1 MATFKFEAMDTTGGE
16 VKDAVDAASEEEA
29 QQKIRNMGYFV
40 TKITEVAAKG
50 KGGKGG
56 KDKKGKGKRKKG
68 QVWAIGGVSS
78 KMLCTFTRQFST
90 LQDAG
95 LPVLRSL
102 KILEHQ
108 MKPGTLK
115 NALIDV
121 VEDVESGNSL
131 SEAFGKHP
139 KCFDRLYVN
148 MVKAGEAGGALE
160 VILKRLADFKEKAQS
175 LKRKIVGAMIYP
187 SVVILVAVLI
197 LTFIMIYI
205 IPKFE
210 KIFKDFK
217 MKLPALTEW
226 LMETSRW
233 FTEYW
238 YVLPLFPLGFYLMIK
253 LIRLSKAGSYA
264 LDRLYLWLPII
275 GGLIEKTN
283 VARSMRTL
291 GTLIASGVPILEAL
305 AIVRETCTNAVFERM
320 FTRVYESIREGD
332 TISQPLKESK
342 LVDDMVVNM
351 IDVGEE
357 TGDLDS
363 MLYKIADVYDE
374 EVDVLVE
381 GLIKL
386 LEPMMTVLLGLI
398 IGTIVIALFMPLIKL
413 LDGLSK

>member
-1 MATFKFEAMDTTGGE
+1 MPTFKFEAMDTTGGE

-40 TKITEVAAKG
+40 TKITEVAGKSG
-50 KGGKGG
+50 KGPTK
-56 KDKKGKGKRKKG
+56 KKKGKSRKTFTL
-68 QVWAIGGVSS
+68 GGVSS
-78 KMLCTFTRQFST
+78 KVLCTFTRQFST

-102 KILEHQ
+102 RILERQ
-108 MKPGTLK
+108 MKPGVLK

-121 VEDVESGNSL
+121 VEDVESGSSL

-175 LKRKIVGAMIYP
+175 LKRRITGAMIYP
-187 SVVILVAVLI
+187 TVVILVATLI
-197 LTFIMIYI
+197 LTGIMIFI

-217 MKLPALTEW
+217 MKLPALTQW
-226 LMETSRW
+226 LMDTSKW
-233 FTEYW
+233 FSNYW
-238 YVLPLFPLGFYLMIK
+238 YVLPLFPLGFYILLK
-253 LIRLSKAGSYA
+253 LIRLNKTGNYA
-264 LDRLYLWLPII
+264 LDRFYLWIPIV
-275 GGLIEKTN
+275 GNLIEKTMI
-283 VARSMRTL
+283 ARTTRTL
-291 GTLIASGVPILEAL
+291 GTLIASGVPIMEGL

-320 FTRVYESIREGD
+320 YQRVYESIREGD
-332 TISQPLKESK
+332 TISQPLKESR

-374 EVDVLVE
+374 EVNVLVE
-381 GLIKL
+381 GLIRM
-386 LEPMMTVLLGLI
+386 LEPLMTVVLGLI
-398 IGTIVIALFMPLIKL
+398 IGTIVIALFMPMLKL
-413 LDGLSK
+413 LDGLSGGK